1 MFIDQ
6 SVFPLVNIALL
17 IIALG
22 LLLPI
27 AVLFIECSAAFL
39 PNRSQTLNTGI
50 SRPKTAVLIPA
61 HNEEDVIG
69 ATLKTL
75 LPQLTEQDQ
84 LLVIADNCS
93 DKTATVARELGAM
106 VVERHNLE
114 FRGKGYALDYGMGF
128 IKADPPEVV
137 VLVDADCIVHP
148 GTVERITRLATAKQ
162 RPVQSTY
169 LMTQPDNPA
178 LKDLLS
184 MLAVKFKN
192 TVRPSGLNRMGLPSL
207 LTGSGM
213 AFPWSVISK
222 ISLAGSKTTD
232 DMQLAVDLSIAG
244 YPPIYCQQAQVT
256 GRLMKDSSATSQRS
270 RWEHGH
276 IEMLLV
282 EFPRTLAAA
291 IRQRS
296 FDLLA
301 LALELSVP
309 PLSLLVMAWIAGTGV
324 ALLATALG
332 AAWVPALILLVEG
345 LLMLI
350 SIVLGWVKFCRD
362 DLPVLTFLAVPFYLL
377 WKIPLYIAFFVQP
390 QYRWLR
396 TERDAVDAQ

>member
-137 VLVDADCIVHP
+137 VLVDADCIVYP

-213 AFPWSVISK
+213 AFPWSVI
-222 ISLAGSKTTD
+222 
-232 DMQLAVDLSIAG
+232 
-244 YPPIYCQQAQVT
+244 
-256 GRLMKDSSATSQRS
+256 
-270 RWEHGH
+270 
-276 IEMLLV
+276 
-282 EFPRTLAAA
+282 
-291 IRQRS
+291 
-296 FDLLA
+296 
-301 LALELSVP
+301 
-309 PLSLLVMAWIAGTGV
+309 
-324 ALLATALG
+324 
-332 AAWVPALILLVEG
+332 
-345 LLMLI
+345 
-350 SIVLGWVKFCRD
+350 
-362 DLPVLTFLAVPFYLL
+362 
-377 WKIPLYIAFFVQP
+377 
-390 QYRWLR
+390 
-396 TERDAVDAQ
+396 

>member
-1 MFIDQ
+1 MFINQ

-27 AVLFIECSAAFL
+27 AVLFIECSAASL
-39 PNRSQTLNTGI
+39 PNRSQVSNAGVR
-50 SRPKTAVLIPA
+50 RPKTAVLIPA

-93 DKTATVARELGAM
+93 DQTATVARELGAT
-106 VVERHNLE
+106 VVERQNLE
-114 FRGKGYALDYGMGF
+114 LRGKGYALDYGMGL

-137 VLVDADCIVHP
+137 VLIDADCIVHP
-148 GTVERITRLATAKQ
+148 GTVERIIHLAAAKQ

-192 TVRPSGLNRMGLPSL
+192 TVRPSGLNRMGLPCL

-213 AFPWSVISK
+213 AFPWSVINQ

-244 YPPIYCQQAQVT
+244 HPPIYCQQAQVT

-282 EFPRTLAAA
+282 EFPRALAAA
-291 IRQRS
+291 IRQKS

-309 PLSLLVMAWIAGTGV
+309 PLSLLVMAWIAATGG
-324 ALLATALG
+324 AIIAGALG
-332 AAWVPALILLVEG
+332 AAWIPAIVLLMEG
-345 LLMLI
+345 LLMFI
-350 SIVLGWVKFCRD
+350 SIVLGWAKFCRR

-377 WKIPLYIAFFVQP
+377 WKIPVYIAFFVQP